1 MSPDKPPEE
10 HPEQAHRLLDAAFG
24 RPRGPLGTVGGVVMA
39 RLNASQERWAVD
51 RAALRAGERVLVVG
65 PGPGVGLAPAV
76 AAVEPGG
83 RVIAVE
89 PSATMRRMAIR
100 RCATRIAAGTLDVRD
115 GTAERTGCPDA
126 AVDAVLSVNNVMH
139 WDRPAGFRELL
150 RVLRPG
156 GRMVLTVHRHV
167 LGIPPE
173 RLVTEATRA
182 GFGGVELTLRERRVL
197 GPAVQLLMHHPG
209 N

>member
-1 MSPDKPPEE
+1 MPPEK
-10 HPEQAHRLLDAAFG
+10 HPGRTPRLLDAAFG
-24 RPRGPLGTVGGVVMA
+24 RPRGPAGTVGGGLMA
-39 RLNASQERWAVD
+39 RFNASQERWAVD
-51 RAALRAGERVLVVG
+51 RAALRPGERVLVVG

-83 RVIAVE
+83 RVIAVD
-89 PSATMRRMAIR
+89 PSATMRRAAIR
-100 RCATRIAAGTLDVRD
+100 RCAAQIAAGTLRVDD

-126 AVDAVLSVNNVMH
+126 AVDAVLSVNNVML

-167 LGIPPE
+167 LGFPPE
-173 RLVTEATRA
+173 RLVTEATGA
-182 GFGGVELTLRERRVL
+182 GFGGVELTLRDRRVL
-197 GPAVQLLMHHPG
+197 GPAVQLLLHHPG
-209 N
+209 R